1 MQVFKRAS
9 TIILKATINQE
20 PLIKAQSPELLQ
32 VKRKQI
38 LFSKL
43 EMSPKEKHLFCVW
56 AL

>member
-43 EMSPKEKHLFCVW
+43 EMSPKEKHLFCV
-56 AL
+56 